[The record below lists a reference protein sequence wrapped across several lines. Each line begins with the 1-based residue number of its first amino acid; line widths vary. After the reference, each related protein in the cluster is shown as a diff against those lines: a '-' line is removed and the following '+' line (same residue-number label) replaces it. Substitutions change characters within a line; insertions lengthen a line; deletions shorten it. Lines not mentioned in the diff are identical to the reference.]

1 MEGQLGFIHSE
12 MDLKVLILF
21 ILRRLPEAAA
31 WDELT
36 DMTLLCD
43 GAIGYFDFSE
53 CLSDLVRTG
62 HVEKKGE
69 DAYIITEKGRVN
81 GETMESSL
89 PYSVR
94 VRAEK
99 AAAALA
105 NLQRRRGMIEAG
117 HELRSRGGYTVHLGL
132 SDGVGTIL
140 SMDLL
145 TGDGRQA
152 AQIEENFKK
161 NAEKIYGKIVELLL
175 NE

>member
-1 MEGQLGFIHSE
+1 MEGQLGFIRTE

-21 ILRRLPEAAA
+21 ILRRLPEAAN

-53 CLSDLVRTG
+53 CLTDLVRTE
-62 HVEKKGE
+62 HVEKKAEG
-69 DAYIITEKGRVN
+69 YVITEKGRVN
-81 GETMESSL
+81 GEAMESTL

-94 VRAEK
+94 IRAEK
-99 AAAALA
+99 AAATLA
-105 NLQRRRGMIEAG
+105 SLQRRRGMIEAS
-117 HELRSRGGYTVHLGL
+117 HEMRTRGGFTVHLGL
-132 SDGVGTIL
+132 SDGMGPIL

-145 TGDGRQA
+145 TGNGKQA
-152 AQIEENFKK
+152 AQMEENFKK
-161 NAEKIYGKIVELLL
+161 NAEKLYGKIVELLL